1 MRYALDVRVRNAAIA
16 AGMARHG
23 CSQKGLAALAGIQ
36 YGSLNGWATLR
47 EGPWSADGLGL
58 KDSAKKLAAFLGESE
73 ADCFP
78 PELYAHF
85 VRRRSSRALIF
96 GECNMLPLSEARL
109 LADPQVGPE
118 AMVERQET
126 VRVVAEVLQTL
137 TPRERRVIEMRFGL
151 GENDEHTLDEVGQI
165 FQVTHTRIQQIEAKA
180 LRKLNGPL
188 RGRKLKSICPFD
200 TSR

>member
-23 CSQKGLAALAGIQ
+23 CSQKGLADLAGVS
-36 YGSLNGWATLR
+36 YGTLNAWATLR
-47 EGPWSADGLGL
+47 EGPWSADGCGL
-58 KDSAKKLAAFLGESE
+58 VPSAKKLATFLGETE

-109 LADPQVGPE
+109 LADPQAGPE
-118 AMVERQET
+118 ATIEREQTVQAVRAALLTLGPQE
-126 VRVVAEVLQTL
+126 QQ
-137 TPRERRVIEMRFGL
+137 VIRMRFGIDD
-151 GENDEHTLDEVGQI
+151 GHEHTLDEVGEGLLLSRS
-165 FQVTHTRIQQIEAKA
+165 RISQIEARA
-180 LRKLNGPL
+180 LRKLNHPS
-188 RGRKLKSICPFD
+188 RGRKLEFLLRG
-200 TSR
+200 SR